1 VGEYVAAFFEDPCSF
16 VRVFFFDVMQG
27 LTKCHEFLFMDDHN
41 ENCTHAIE

>member
-27 LTKCHEFLFMDDHN
+27 FKKYMKKEKTFWGKGPFG
-41 ENCTHAIE
+41 I